1 MPVILRK
8 DDYELWLDPG
18 MTNGTLVAECLKPFH
33 SGLMNKYPVSTR
45 VNRTENDGP
54 DCALEVPIA
63 ATAQTLF

>member
-1 MPVILRK
+1 
-8 DDYELWLDPG
+8 
-18 MTNGTLVAECLKPFH
+18 
-33 SGLMNKYPVSTR
+33 VSTR